1 MTAHP
6 HYSSASLEQQSD
18 PRPLSGVTRLVSA
31 EAATDYA
38 RRNVSQATAGASA
51 DSRITEHVE
60 VVVSDQG
67 LPLHLWWRERG
78 YDVVAEPLRW
88 FARRRWWTE
97 EIRAERGRAGLVSQE
112 VWRIQVQDPL
122 TAERITV
129 DVGRSLPADRWR
141 LLRIHENPQEP
152 EAVE

>member
-1 MTAHP
+1 M
-6 HYSSASLEQQSD
+6 
-18 PRPLSGVTRLVSA
+18 
-31 EAATDYA
+31 
-38 RRNVSQATAGASA
+38 
-51 DSRITEHVE
+51 TEHVE